1 MIFFVLQGNL
11 PPSAPPA
18 PPARRPK
25 RQAPQP
31 PSMPTTKLE
40 LTLRCQDLPKSDLFS
55 KSDPMC
61 VVYLKDSSQA
71 EWTEVGRT
79 EVINDDHDPK
89 WAKKVEV
96 NYCFETK

>member
-1 MIFFVLQGNL
+1 MILFH
-11 PPSAPPA
+11 SALVRGRDKCFDIMVMHM
-18 PPARRPK
+18 ARQVSLTVSP
-25 RQAPQP
+25 
-31 PSMPTTKLE
+31 TKLE

-96 NYCFETK
+96 NYSFETK